1 MRKYLIAWIMVHIG
15 MILIQGER
23 TFIIVFF
30 RMFTAYVLFRLV
42 VAKKEKNKTKQFRWR
57 GVWGGEVSLWEI
69 EIRLKL
75 RKSCRLNFSFSV
87 LKNTH
92 KRTQRIK
99 IEKAQGKKT
108 NFCHFS
114 VNFFCFVCSSSRPM
128 KQRIRSERA

>member
-1 MRKYLIAWIMVHIG
+1 
-15 MILIQGER
+15 
-23 TFIIVFF
+23 
-30 RMFTAYVLFRLV
+30 MFTAYVLFQLV

-92 KRTQRIK
+92 KRTHRIK
-99 IEKAQGKKT
+99 IKKTQGKKT
-108 NFCHFS
+108 NFSIF
-114 VNFFCFVCSSSRPM
+114 
-128 KQRIRSERA
+128 